1 VWACD
6 EREGRG
12 LERSGL
18 KGFLIQVLSNN
29 YGYEAVEIAAGGDS
43 TTLEDATRD
52 TVKLVESAELLMG
65 RGWEYG
71 DIRFRTRQRSNS
83 TSSSG

>member
-18 KGFLIQVLSNN
+18 RGVWIQVLRNN
-29 YGYEAVEIAAGGDS
+29 YGYEVVEIAAGGDS
-43 TTLEDATRD
+43 ATLEYATRD
-52 TVKLVESAELLMG
+52 TVKLVES
-65 RGWEYG
+65 
-71 DIRFRTRQRSNS
+71 S
-83 TSSSG
+83 